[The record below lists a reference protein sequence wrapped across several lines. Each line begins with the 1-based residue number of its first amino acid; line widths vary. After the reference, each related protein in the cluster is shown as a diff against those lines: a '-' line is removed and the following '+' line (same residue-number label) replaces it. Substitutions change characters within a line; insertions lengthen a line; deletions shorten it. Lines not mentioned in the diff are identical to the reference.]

1 MKKALYPGSFDP
13 VTYGHLDIIN
23 RASGLFDELYV
34 AIMKNEEKQTA
45 FSVQER
51 IEMLEKVTRDL
62 PNIKIIAEEGL
73 TIDAARKYE
82 ATYLVRGIRAV
93 SDYEYELQLATANM
107 TLAEE
112 IETIFFLTRPEYSFL
127 SSSVAKSVAKNKGD
141 VTQFLPAEIRDEVIA
156 KYQK

>member
-34 AIMKNEEKQTA
+34 AIMKNEEKQTT
-45 FSVQER
+45 FSIQER

-73 TIDAARKYE
+73 TINAARKYG

>member
-23 RASGLFDELYV
+23 RASGLFDEVYV
-34 AIMKNEEKQTA
+34 AIMKNEEKQTT

-51 IEMLEKVTRDL
+51 IEMLEKVTKTL
-62 PNIKIIAEEGL
+62 PNVKMIAEEGL
-73 TIDAARKYE
+73 TIDAARKYG

-127 SSSVAKSVAKNKGD
+127 SSSVAKSIAKHKGD
-141 VTQFLPAEIRDEVIA
+141 VTQFLPEEIRDEVIA

>member
-1 MKKALYPGSFDP
+1 MKRALYPGSFDP

-23 RASGLFDELYV
+23 RASELFEELYV
-34 AIMKNEEKQTA
+34 AIMRNEEKQTA
-45 FSVQER
+45 FSIQER
-51 IEMLEKVTRDL
+51 MEMLEKVTKNL
-62 PNIKIIAEEGL
+62 PNVKIIAEEGL
-73 TIDAARKYE
+73 TIDAARKFG

-93 SDYEYELQLATANM
+93 SDYEYELQLATAYM

-127 SSSVAKSVAKNKGD
+127 SSSVAKAVAKNKGD
-141 VTQFLPAEIRDEVIA
+141 VTQFLPEEIRDEVIA